1 MVKFTKFSFK
11 KLKYLNND
19 LTPGFVALFSG
30 RMIQFAANGMLGL
43 FLPVFLLQK
52 TGRVDY
58 VFLYY
63 LIGSL
68 FYILALPFLSSFII
82 NKIGISRSLR
92 ISVIFDV
99 LFYLCMIFIDKN
111 VWLFLGLSVFIL
123 TLSRL
128 TFWTPFHTD
137 FAKFTNKIDRGKE
150 ISLMWATKAFLSIL
164 MPIAAGFLI
173 TIYGFNI
180 VFVIVLILLASVVI
194 PFLALPNA
202 QETFSWTAWQT
213 IKNLFKKDNRK
224 LVVANIA
231 NGAENVVG
239 LIIWPIFIW
248 QILKGN
254 FLEMGAISSGIILI
268 TILLQLI
275 AGKYVDLLDKRS
287 MLRWGTG
294 FYAIGWLAKTFI
306 LTASQIFIL
315 GAYHSI
321 TQIFKD
327 TPFDSLNYEIVAD
340 KGHYVDE
347 FTVLREVSVHIGKI
361 IMLALAVYLSLNFGL
376 NITFILAALA
386 SLFINV
392 L

>member
-1 MVKFTKFSFK
+1 
-11 KLKYLNND
+11 
-19 LTPGFVALFSG
+19 
-30 RMIQFAANGMLGL
+30 
-43 FLPVFLLQK
+43 
-52 TGRVDY
+52 
-58 VFLYY
+58 
-63 LIGSL
+63 
-68 FYILALPFLSSFII
+68 
-82 NKIGISRSLR
+82 
-92 ISVIFDV
+92 
-99 LFYLCMIFIDKN
+99 
-111 VWLFLGLSVFIL
+111 
-123 TLSRL
+123 
-128 TFWTPFHTD
+128 
-137 FAKFTNKIDRGKE
+137 
-150 ISLMWATKAFLSIL
+150 MWATKAFLSIL

>member
-1 MVKFTKFSFK
+1 MVNLFK
-11 KLKYLNND
+11 AFKNFKYLNND

-52 TGRVDY
+52 TGRIDY

-63 LIGSL
+63 LTGSL
-68 FYILALPFLSSFII
+68 LYFLVLPFLSSFVI

-99 LFYLCMIFIDKN
+99 LFYFCLIFIDKN
-111 VWLFLGLSVFIL
+111 FWFFLLTSIFIL

-128 TFWTPFHTD
+128 TFWIPFHTD
-137 FAKFTNKIDRGKE
+137 FARFTDRTDRGKE

-173 TIYGFNI
+173 ATYSFNI
-180 VFVIVLILLASVVI
+180 VFVIVLVLLASAAI
-194 PFLALPNA
+194 PFLALPKT
-202 QETFSWTAWQT
+202 QETFSWTAEQT
-213 IKNLFKKDNRK
+213 IKNFFKKTNRK
-224 LVVANIA
+224 LVIANIA

-248 QILKGN
+248 QILAGN

-275 AGKYVDLLDKRS
+275 AGKYVDLLDKRT

-315 GAYHSI
+315 GAYHSV

-347 FTVLREVSVHIGKI
+347 FTVLREMSVHLGKI
-361 IMLALAVYLSLNFGL
+361 IMLALAVYLSLNFGINL
-376 NITFILAALA
+376 TFILAAFM
-386 SLFINV
+386 SLFVNI

>member
-1 MVKFTKFSFK
+1 MVNLFK
-11 KLKYLNND
+11 AFKNFKYLNND

-52 TGRVDY
+52 TGRIDY

-63 LIGSL
+63 LTGSL
-68 FYILALPFLSSFII
+68 LYFLVLPFLSSFVI

-99 LFYLCMIFIDKN
+99 LFYFCLIFIDKN
-111 VWLFLGLSVFIL
+111 FWFFLLTSIFIL

-128 TFWTPFHTD
+128 TFWIPFHTD
-137 FAKFTNKIDRGKE
+137 FARFTDRTDRGKE

-173 TIYGFNI
+173 ATYSFNI
-180 VFVIVLILLASVVI
+180 VFVIVLVLLASAAI
-194 PFLALPNA
+194 PFLALPKT
-202 QETFSWTAWQT
+202 QETFSWTAEQT
-213 IKNLFKKDNRK
+213 IKNFFKKTNRK
-224 LVVANIA
+224 LVIANIA

-248 QILKGN
+248 QILAGN

-275 AGKYVDLLDKRS
+275 AGKYVDLLDKRT

-315 GAYHSI
+315 GAYHSV

-327 TPFDSLNYEIVAD
+327 TPFDSLNYEIIAD

-347 FTVLREVSVHIGKI
+347 FTVLREMSVHLGKI
-361 IMLALAVYLSLNFGL
+361 IMLALAVYLSLNFGINL
-376 NITFILAALA
+376 TFILAAFM
-386 SLFINV
+386 SLFVNI

>member
-1 MVKFTKFSFK
+1 MTNLTQVFK
-11 KLKYLNND
+11 GFKYFNNN
-19 LTPGFVALFSG
+19 LSPGFVALFSG
-30 RMIQFAANGMLGL
+30 RMIQFAANGMMGL

-52 TGRVDY
+52 IGRIDY

-63 LIGSL
+63 LVGSL
-68 FYILALPFLSSFII
+68 LYILMLPFLSSVII
-82 NKIGISRSLR
+82 NKIGINRSLR

-99 LFYLCMIFIDKN
+99 LFYICMIFIDRN
-111 VWLFLGLSVFIL
+111 IWLFLLISILIL

-137 FAKFTNKIDRGKE
+137 FAKFIDRIDRGKGV
-150 ISLMWATKAFLSIL
+150 SLMWATKAFLSIL

-173 TIYGFNI
+173 TIYGFNV
-180 VFVIVLILLASVVI
+180 VFIIVLMLLASAVI
-194 PFLALPNA
+194 PFLALPKVI
-202 QETFSWTAWQT
+202 ETFSWTAWQT
-213 IKNLFKKDNRK
+213 IKNLFKKNNRA

-248 QILKGN
+248 QVLEGN
-254 FLEMGAISSGIILI
+254 FLEMGAISSGIIFI
-268 TILLQLI
+268 TILLQLV
-275 AGKYVDLLDKRS
+275 AGKYTDIFDKRKI
-287 MLRWGTG
+287 LRWGTG

-321 TQIFKD
+321 TQIFKN
-327 TPFDSLNYEIVAD
+327 TPFDSLNYEIIAD

-347 FTVLREVSVHIGKI
+347 FTVLREIAVHIGKI
-361 IMLALAVYLSLNFGL
+361 IMLALAVYLSLNFGINL
-376 NITFILAALA
+376 TFILAALA
-386 SLFINV
+386 SLFVNV